1 MPWWVDVAYVAG
13 TILLFFLLDVLGK
26 AVDKL

>member
-13 TILLFFLLDVLGK
+13 TVVFFFLLDVLGK

>member
-13 TILLFFLLDVLGK
+13 TVVVFVLFDLFGK
-26 AVDKL
+26 WVDKL